1 MKVLL
6 NDNLFYYTIVMH
18 TDMQELMWAAEC
30 IYSVLSAIIRDDR
43 LDLIQ
48 PSVSSARSCVCTVC
62 TVARPAHAISCSQVI

>member
-6 NDNLFYYTIVMH
+6 YDDLFYDTIVMH

-30 IYSVLSAIIRDDR
+30 IDSVLSAIIRDGR

-48 PSVSSARSCVCTVC
+48 PIVSSVCSCVCTVC
-62 TVARPAHAISCSQVI
+62 TVARPAQAISCSSII

>member
-6 NDNLFYYTIVMH
+6 NDNLFYHTIVIVMY

-30 IYSVLSAIIRDDR
+30 IDSVLSAIIRDDR

-48 PSVSSARSCVCTVC
+48 PVLSSARSCV
-62 TVARPAHAISCSQVI
+62 

>member
-6 NDNLFYYTIVMH
+6 YDDLFYDTIVMH

-30 IYSVLSAIIRDDR
+30 IDSVLSAIIRDAR

-48 PSVSSARSCVCTVC
+48 PV
-62 TVARPAHAISCSQVI
+62 